1 MKNENQN
8 NFSLDEN
15 ILVKYHYPISVIII
29 LIFSQITDWY
39 FPLSLIL
46 FALTILMVLQRLGKG
61 IVLRELIALHSLFI
75 CIVMP
80 ILGYTMFN
88 IHNTFARTWVRYMPI
103 PKEQYF
109 SFAFPAM
116 GLFVLSLCWPVGT
129 QKISD
134 QGILLQNA
142 FNKAK
147 QKLTEIPYISVYIVI
162 TGVLMSIISNYLPGG
177 LQFFA
182 TLFFWGAFAG
192 VLYIYYTPNFKYKK
206 LILSVF
212 ALLILVNS
220 LQSGMFTIIAYMGI
234 TLFSFFFLGRKMM
247 LWKKLSIFIA
257 AAFLLIL
264 IQSVKHTYRRLT
276 WKEGYQGS
284 KIALF
289 SNLISDKLTNVNTL
303 FDEGALF
310 PLYYRA
316 NQGFNVALVMRRF
329 PSRIPF
335 DNGKNLLLNLASSV
349 VPRLLWPNKPE
360 AGGKFNMKY
369 YVGMDIKTFSTN
381 VGPLGEAYGSFG
393 VTGGIIYMFF
403 LGAFIRWA
411 YKRVY
416 IIAYKL
422 PLLIFWIP
430 VMFYQV
436 TYSAESDTLQILNSV
451 IKSAFFVWMLV
462 KILPK
467 WFGKV
472 NNVPTPPPL
481 PKNLQNTSLVS

>member
-1 MKNENQN
+1 
-8 NFSLDEN
+8 
-15 ILVKYHYPISVIII
+15 
-29 LIFSQITDWY
+29 
-39 FPLSLIL
+39 
-46 FALTILMVLQRLGKG
+46 
-61 IVLRELIALHSLFI
+61 
-75 CIVMP
+75 
-80 ILGYTMFN
+80 
-88 IHNTFARTWVRYMPI
+88 
-103 PKEQYF
+103 
-109 SFAFPAM
+109 
-116 GLFVLSLCWPVGT
+116 
-129 QKISD
+129 
-134 QGILLQNA
+134 
-142 FNKAK
+142 
-147 QKLTEIPYISVYIVI
+147 
-162 TGVLMSIISNYLPGG
+162 
-177 LQFFA
+177 
-182 TLFFWGAFAG
+182 
-192 VLYIYYTPNFKYKK
+192 
-206 LILSVF
+206 
-212 ALLILVNS
+212 
-220 LQSGMFTIIAYMGI
+220 
-234 TLFSFFFLGRKMM
+234 
-247 LWKKLSIFIA
+247 
-257 AAFLLIL
+257 LIL